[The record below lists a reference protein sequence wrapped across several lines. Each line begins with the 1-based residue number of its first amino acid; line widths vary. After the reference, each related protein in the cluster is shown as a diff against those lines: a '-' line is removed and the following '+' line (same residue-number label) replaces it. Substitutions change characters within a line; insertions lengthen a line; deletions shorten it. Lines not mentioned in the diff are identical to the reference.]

1 MSRLYLKFRKNY
13 ANNATIKTHNRMI
26 MSNIP
31 LPLANNLQNNKATII
46 KQHHK
51 RTDLLKIQS
60 TPTNRDKREQKH
72 LFINKVKFIDS
83 KQKSQVISHR
93 F

>member
-1 MSRLYLKFRKNY
+1 
-13 ANNATIKTHNRMI
+13 MI

-31 LPLANNLQNNKATII
+31 LSPANNLQKNKATII

-51 RTDLLKIQS
+51 KNRFIKIQS

-72 LFINKVKFIDS
+72 IFINKVKFIDS
-83 KQKSQVISHR
+83 KQNRPGHILSHR